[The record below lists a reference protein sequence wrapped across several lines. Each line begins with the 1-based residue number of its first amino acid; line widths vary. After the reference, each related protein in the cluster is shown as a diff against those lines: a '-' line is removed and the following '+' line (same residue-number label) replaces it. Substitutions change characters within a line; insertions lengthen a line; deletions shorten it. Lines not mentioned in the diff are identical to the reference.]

1 MHCNNHHP
9 LSKEHMK
16 KNRKTEKR
24 KRERDGADIS
34 KMREIFLKA
43 DNSEKKQ
50 RSKCSQDKKI
60 SRQRKEKK
68 ISQTRHGN
76 VMTPNKKNH
85 SPEKIPKHKRSFP
98 PEEVERERER
108 ERSKLNHRGRSKQ
121 ATKKRTGGD
130 LSSPHFSSHQ
140 NRNRYRGRQKSIFTT
155 PHPSTQASS
164 SSATSFSPAAFALPQ
179 RVSSV
184 SAPVASF
191 VLALVLALA
200 FHSPWT

>member
-108 ERSKLNHRGRSKQ
+108 KKQ
-121 ATKKRTGGD
+121 EA
-130 LSSPHFSSHQ
+130 
-140 NRNRYRGRQKSIFTT
+140 
-155 PHPSTQASS
+155 
-164 SSATSFSPAAFALPQ
+164 
-179 RVSSV
+179 
-184 SAPVASF
+184 
-191 VLALVLALA
+191 
-200 FHSPWT
+200 